1 MHVFLD
7 FEASSLNH
15 EGYPIEVGWAAE
27 DGTRES
33 HLIRPASEWTDWDP
47 AAEAMHRVSRAQLL
61 AEGEDHA
68 AVARRVLDR
77 LSPHAVYVTAPSWDG
92 MWLSRLFRASGIPRH
107 AMRFR
112 HADEAHFAAA
122 VEPLAGVV
130 ADTELEPLAVG
141 VIQRARAA
149 RAGRPPAH
157 RALADAEAELDLW
170 REISSEADAVA
181 RTLTATQGTLNPNGR

>member
-7 FEASSLNH
+7 FEASSLTN
-15 EGYPIEVGWAAE
+15 ESYPIEVGWAAE

-33 HLIRPASEWTDWDP
+33 HLIRPAPEWSDWDP
-47 AAEAMHRVSRAQLL
+47 KAEAVHGISRAQLL

-77 LSPHAVYVTAPSWDG
+77 LSPHAVHVTAPSWDG

-107 AMRFR
+107 AMRFKD
-112 HADEAHFAAA
+112 AGEAHFAAA
-122 VEPLAGVV
+122 VEALAGVV
-130 ADTELEPLAVG
+130 EAAELEPLAVG
-141 VIQRARAA
+141 IIHRTVAA

-157 RALADAEAELDLW
+157 RALADAEAELELW
-170 REISSEADAVA
+170 REVGRAAQAVA
-181 RTLTATQGTLNPNGR
+181 RAIRERRAAALP